1 MSDNSQQP
9 KLSPYRW
16 VVLACV
22 CGVCFMANY
31 MQYQVSV
38 WGVVVMEGLGI
49 QVAELQT
56 LMLMPMLAAIF
67 LAIPAGSLAD
77 RFGVKRIV
85 CFGLTLA
92 TVAGFLRVGFIDSFP
107 MQIVSMLGLGF
118 GMACLNANMPKI
130 LGIWFKDKMTFAVG
144 IFYAVSCIAIVCAQS
159 VSVMFGDL
167 HTTYLTAAI
176 ALLVVCI
183 CWYAFAKN
191 HPAGEEVS
199 PSEPVTKYLGTVIK
213 NKNVWLVAATYAL
226 TLASTTGLGT
236 IFPTIMQVARGYSM
250 ELAGALSAVGTIG
263 SFFACILG
271 PIWVQKRG
279 KNKPFLIWTTLIG
292 AVTMAAIWWVQ
303 LGASLWALMVVNAF
317 LTACS
322 GPIIESMVFQLP
334 GVGPKYAGSAG
345 GIVTTVGL
353 AISYILPIA
362 ISAVLGENF
371 MALII
376 AYAVVFAL
384 SAATIALL
392 PETGW
397 KAVKGAAPAEGEQ
410 PEA

>member
-1 MSDNSQQP
+1 MNE
-9 KLSPYRW
+9 KIKNNLSPYRW

-56 LMLMPMLAAIF
+56 LMLMPMVAAIF
-67 LAIPAGSLAD
+67 LAIPAGGLAD
-77 RFGVKRIV
+77 RFGVKKIV
-85 CFGLTLA
+85 CVGLSLA
-92 TVAGFLRVGFIDSFP
+92 TIAGFLRVFCLESFSVQ
-107 MQIVSMLGLGF
+107 MISMLGLGF

-130 LGIWFKDKMTFAVG
+130 LGTWFKEKMTFAVG
-144 IFYAVSCIAIVCAQS
+144 VFYAVSCVAIVCAQS
-159 VSVMFGDL
+159 VSVLFGDL
-167 HTTYLTAAI
+167 YTTYMVAAI

-183 CWYAFAKN
+183 CWFAFAKN
-191 HPAGEEVS
+191 HPVGERVPE
-199 PSEPVTKYLGTVIK
+199 SEPITKYLGTVVK
-213 NKNVWLVAATYAL
+213 NKNVWLIAATYAL
-226 TLASTTGLGT
+226 TMASTTGLGT
-236 IFPTIMQVARGYSM
+236 IFPTILQVARGYSM

-263 SFFACILG
+263 SFFACIVG
-271 PIWVQKRG
+271 PIYVQKRG
-279 KNKPFLIWTTLIG
+279 KNKPFLIITTLVG

-303 LGASLWALMVVNAF
+303 LGASLWAIMIVNAF

-334 GVGPKYAGSAG
+334 DVGSKYAGSAG

-353 AISYILPIA
+353 ASSYVIPIVV
-362 ISAVLGENF
+362 SAVLGENF
-371 MALII
+371 MVLMMV
-376 AYAVVFAL
+376 YAAVFAL
-384 SAATIALL
+384 SALTIAFL

-397 KAVKGAAPAEGEQ
+397 KKTAKEVSTANE
-410 PEA
+410 

>member
-1 MSDNSQQP
+1 MNEKSQQ

-56 LMLMPMLAAIF
+56 LMLMPMVAAIF
-67 LAIPAGSLAD
+67 LAIPAGGLAD
-77 RFGVKRIV
+77 RFGVKKIV
-85 CFGLTLA
+85 CVGLSLA
-92 TVAGFLRVGFIDSFP
+92 TVAGFLRVLCISSFP
-107 MQIVSMLGLGF
+107 MQMVSMLGLGF

-130 LGIWFKDKMTFAVG
+130 LGTWFKDKMTFAVG
-144 IFYAVSCIAIVCAQS
+144 VFYAVSCIAIVCAQS
-159 VSVMFGDL
+159 VSVMFGGL
-167 HTTYLTAAI
+167 HTTYMVAAVG
-176 ALLVVCI
+176 LLVVCV
-183 CWYAFAKN
+183 CWFAFAKN
-191 HPAGEEVS
+191 HPVGEEV
-199 PSEPVTKYLGTVIK
+199 PESEPVTKYLGAVVK
-213 NKNVWLVAATYAL
+213 NKNVWLIAATYAL
-226 TLASTTGLGT
+226 TMASTTGLGT

-263 SFFACILG
+263 SFFACIIG
-271 PIWVQKRG
+271 PVYVQKRG
-279 KNKPFLIWTTLIG
+279 KNKPFLIVTTLAG
-292 AVTMAAIWWVQ
+292 AITMAAIWWVQ

-334 GVGPKYAGSAG
+334 DVGAKYAGSAG

-353 AISYILPIA
+353 ASSYVIPIA

-371 MALII
+371 MALMM

-384 SAATIALL
+384 SALTVALL

-397 KAVKGAAPAEGEQ
+397 KKASKGAPAASE
-410 PEA
+410 